1 MSNKPQLAALLAKM
15 NEKSEKKTE
24 GGKSRTFGDTYPFWN
39 MEFGAESEMRMLP
52 FKGMTAEDTVPFV
65 AKLEH
70 VLSINGE
77 DKKIPC
83 RKMYGADCPICAISA
98 KYYKSEGK
106 TSEKGKYYY
115 RDSKA
120 LASVFIVSDPLPL
133 NEETKENDEGKI
145 KVVQLGYQ
153 ISSKYESRQKALLT
167 KGELEDLP
175 WDLRNGLN
183 FIIVKSKQGDYANYG
198 TASDFARRSTSLPED
213 FIENFEPVDLSKY
226 LPKDLGAEKVQR
238 MLEAHL
244 TGEDYVEDED
254 GTPSDTPAQSEPA
267 KEEKKVEA
275 KVEKTEKVSTPVEES
290 TPVRESVKEETPTE
304 DEDEEDD
311 YIALLK
317 RRSKK
322 D

>member
-1 MSNKPQLAALLAKM
+1 MA
-15 NEKSEKKTE
+15 
-24 GGKSRTFGDTYPFWN
+24 FGD
-39 MEFGAESEMRMLP
+39 ESELRMLP

-65 AKLEH
+65 SKLEH

-83 RKMYGADCPICAISA
+83 RKMYGADCPICALSA
-98 KYYKSEGK
+98 KYYKADGK

-120 LASVFIVSDPLPL
+120 LASVYVVADPLPL
-133 NEETKENDEGKI
+133 NEETKENDQGKV

-153 ISSKYESRQKALLT
+153 ISNKYESRQKAMLT
-167 KGELEDLP
+167 KGELDDLP

-183 FIIVKSKQGDYANYG
+183 FTIVKSKQGDYANYG
-198 TASDFARRSTSLPED
+198 TDSDFVRRATSLPED
-213 FIENFEPVDLSKY
+213 FIESFEPVDLNKY
-226 LPKDLGAEKVQR
+226 LPKDFGAEKVQR
-238 MLEAHL
+238 MLDAHL

-254 GTPSDTPAQSEPA
+254 GQPSDAPAKSEPA

-275 KVEKTEKVSTPVEES
+275 KVEKSEKTETPVEKSE
-290 TPVRESVKEETPTE
+290 PVKESVKEETSTE